1 MIRTFSA
8 TLMVSRPCFDS
19 RTELGPSGRYSLLS
33 ALEREFG
40 ESYPVAVPSFTHS

>member
-1 MIRTFSA
+1 
-8 TLMVSRPCFDS
+8 MVSHPCFDS
-19 RTELGPSGRYSLLS
+19 RTELDPSTRYSLLS

>member
-1 MIRTFSA
+1 
-8 TLMVSRPCFDS
+8 MVSISCYDS

-40 ESYPVAVPSFTHS
+40 ESYPVAIPSFIHS